1 MRHLTCAA
9 TILFIIGSVSFGQEP
24 NEDDKKTVL
33 APSVV
38 RVVDARS
45 TREIPD
51 TDEDFEL
58 SENTRSNLAI
68 EKKLEE
74 SASFNYDETEFS
86 EVMSDLVD
94 KLSIDVV
101 LDQTARDD
109 SLAEDEPI
117 TFKVTDMPY
126 SHALRLLLRSHNA
139 TYIIKSGVLLII
151 SLDVEPNPEYFR
163 LKMLDCQNLIRLL
176 IVAEDIVPK
185 KSVEP
190 IVRRQVFA
198 EINAQKLASDM
209 LVEMVKQ
216 NVAPDEW
223 ETSNGDGRVKIY
235 GMVMI
240 VTQTDNVIEQTE
252 DFLTDLEYVLRR
264 VVRNKKS

>member
-1 MRHLTCAA
+1 MRHTTYAA
-9 TILFIIGSVSFGQEP
+9 TFLLIIGSVSFGQEP
-24 NEDDKKTVL
+24 NEDDKKTL
-33 APSVV
+33 LPPSVF

-45 TREIPD
+45 TRESPD

-58 SENTRSNLAI
+58 SENTRRNLAI

-74 SASFNYDETEFS
+74 PASLNYDETEFS

-109 SLAEDEPI
+109 SLSEYEPI

-126 SHALRLLLRSHNA
+126 SHALRLLLRNHNA
-139 TYIIKSGVLLII
+139 TYMVNSGVLRII
-151 SLDVEPNPEYFR
+151 SLDVESDPDYFR
-163 LKMLDCQNLIRLL
+163 RKMLDCRNLIQLL

-185 KSVEP
+185 KSAEP

-216 NVAPDEW
+216 NVAP
-223 ETSNGDGRVKIY
+223 NGWDTTDGEGRVKIY

-240 VTQTDNVIEQTE
+240 VSQSDSVLQGIE